1 MPAGIETHELA
12 RAHVEPSD
20 LSIEE
25 RPQARGARPEF
36 WHRLATYLTP
46 RPRAQHGPVSR
57 TRRPCEPPMD
67 RLVRESPSLSVS
79 ALAII

>member
-1 MPAGIETHELA
+1 MPAGLETHA
-12 RAHVEPSD
+12 RASAHVEPSACA
-20 LSIEE
+20 LEE

-36 WHRLATYLTP
+36 WHRLATYLSP
-46 RPRAQHGPVSR
+46 RLRAQHGPVSR
-57 TRRPCEPPMD
+57 TRRPFEPPMD